1 MNEHTFISH
10 ISFENKNKNLY
21 LRKLKTQNQFHT

>member
-1 MNEHTFISH
+1 MNIYTFISH
-10 ISFENKNKNLY
+10 ISFDNKKKNIY